1 MWRQLRFWGALS
13 VLIAL
18 PSSAGA
24 DSFTFVKI
32 AETSFSEPAINKK
45 GTVAFSTFANVF
57 ASSGGTLTP
66 IAKSSGPLS
75 AFGKVSINDFD
86 AVSFMGAFDTG
97 GFGVFSGTGGALR
110 TIADESSGMF
120 TFGDLLPAPIN
131 NAGAVAFRA
140 GDADGRRGNLWVSD
154 GVSSTRIVG
163 PTFEPIDGPLS
174 INDEGTV
181 TFNQGP
187 ERLVAGSGGPL
198 SLIADATGPL
208 AGGFFLASIND
219 AGIVAFRSNLD
230 TFQQGIL
237 TSAAGSLTTIA
248 ETGGSFGDFFG
259 CCAPSIN
266 NSGSVAFLAG
276 LGPEFRNDGIFVAR
290 PDLSVGKVVAFGDSL
305 FGSTVEFLILGE
317 QGLNDAGQLA
327 FYASLADGTGGVFR
341 ADPVG
346 SVPEPSTLLL
356 LGAGLAAV
364 GLSRRRRSAGQP
376 PLPPSA

>member
-32 AETSFSEPAINKK
+32 AETGYTEPAINKK
-45 GTVAFSTFANVF
+45 GTVAFSTFVDVF
-57 ASSGGTLTP
+57 AGSGGALTP
-66 IAKSSGPLS
+66 IATSSGPLR

-97 GFGVFSGTGGALR
+97 GFGVFSGAGGALR

-120 TFGDLLPAPIN
+120 TFFDLVGTPIN

-140 GDADGRRGNLWVSD
+140 GDADGRRANLWVSD

-163 PTFEPIDGPLS
+163 PTSDFIDGPLS

-181 TFNQGP
+181 TFNQGS

-230 TFQQGIL
+230 TGAQGIL
-237 TSAAGSLTTIA
+237 TSAAGSLTIIA
-248 ETGGSFGDFFG
+248 ESSDFFG

-276 LGPEFRNDGIFVAR
+276 LGIEFRNDGIFVAR

-305 FGSTVEFLILGE
+305 FGSTVDSLILGE

-356 LGAGLAAV
+356 LGAGLGAV
-364 GLSRRRRSAGQP
+364 GLSRRRR
-376 PLPPSA
+376 